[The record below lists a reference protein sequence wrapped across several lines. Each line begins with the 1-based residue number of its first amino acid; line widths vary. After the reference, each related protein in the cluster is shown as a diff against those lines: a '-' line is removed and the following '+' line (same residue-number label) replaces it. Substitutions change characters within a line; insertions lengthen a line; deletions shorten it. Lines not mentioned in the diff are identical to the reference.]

1 MEISLRIARN
11 SGRNSHSGATFVI
24 REIEIRESLHDSRG
38 KDVTFSIFF
47 ALVFFRRHDAIV
59 NCIGMKHYR
68 DEVKEKETDPES
80 CGGDGGQKHENPD
93 GNRTSHPQ
101 KTCQSVTLVNMPQTG
116 DHT

>member
-1 MEISLRIARN
+1 MKRLTARAIISGGSAMYESFSNIIQDGNFVTDCAKFWTKFTQRCDVRN
-11 SGRNSHSGATFVI
+11 SR
-24 REIEIRESLHDSRG
+24 IEIRESLHDSRG

-80 CGGDGGQKHENPD
+80 CGGDG
-93 GNRTSHPQ
+93 S
-101 KTCQSVTLVNMPQTG
+101 
-116 DHT
+116 